1 MYIVLAFA
9 LAGLNFGYAGQAP
22 DHIAE
27 LINKIWHF
35 YENWVKTILIFLGG
49 FLALRLSGK
58 RGRTYL
64 RRKNLIGFMI
74 AALVIHIFGPY
85 FFNNPNLYYF
95 AMPLP
100 WTNQPLQLMVP
111 GTNFYLSFT
120 ALQGKAAVGPTL
132 LFYLVVTAVVF
143 IGTVI
148 YGRRWQCSTLCLF
161 SGFVAEVFAPAFPLI
176 GKPKK
181 AGTALLRL
189 FKVLRWLFLTLAI
202 FFTAVWLLLIAGLP
216 LTGNLALLSQLEIY
230 KYLLFDLIAAMLLWT
245 FFTGRGYCYYCP
257 LGTVTGL
264 IGRTAGQRILTN
276 LQECISCG
284 KCNRACPMA
293 INIMN
298 SAAQGKEVDDLN
310 CVGCGHCI
318 DACPTATLAY
328 TTRLTRPLQQ
338 SHH

>member
-1 MYIVLAFA
+1 MYIILAFA
-9 LAGLNFGYAGQAP
+9 LAGLNFGYAGQAS

-35 YENWVKTILIFLGG
+35 YENWIKTILIFLGG
-49 FLALRLSGK
+49 FLALRFRSK

-64 RRKNLIGFMI
+64 YRKNLIGFII

-85 FFNNPNLYYF
+85 FFSNPNLYYF

-132 LFYLVVTAVVF
+132 LFYLFVTAVVF

-161 SGFVAEVFAPAFPLI
+161 SGFVSEVFAPAFPLI

-181 AGTALLRL
+181 AGTAFLRL
-189 FKVLRWLFLTLAI
+189 FKVLRWLFLTVAL
-202 FFTAVWLLLIAGLP
+202 FFTAAWLLLITGFP
-216 LTGNLALLSQLEIY
+216 LNGNLDLLSQLEIY

-245 FFTGRGYCYYCP
+245 FITGRAYCYYCP
-257 LGTVTGL
+257 LGTVMGL
-264 IGRTAGQRILTN
+264 IGRAAGQRILTN

-298 SAAQGKEVDDLN
+298 FAAQGKEVDDLN

-328 TTRLTRPLQQ
+328 TTKLIRP
-338 SHH
+338 